1 MDNFTP
7 LDGRDLER
15 EEYGTQRKYTK
26 MYVPTC
32 SESEEN
38 ERAAVGETG
47 RGMEWMWRENGIL
60 DSCRSDRSIDD
71 PFVPFVMGKAGRL
84 RSTPLH
90 SGVE

>member
-60 DSCRSDRSIDD
+60 D
-71 PFVPFVMGKAGRL
+71 
-84 RSTPLH
+84 
-90 SGVE
+90 